1 MSIRTYQQGIR
12 VEPTTNPP
20 SNPVDMQLW
29 ASDGLGS
36 YAKEYWRYDLDTTSW
51 VSLGGGGG
59 GLDTFTTVALA
70 EAATGYSEPDLI
82 YVVETESF
90 YRYESNSSETDDNTF
105 ILSTNDGGTT
115 RWIAVGGKYIF
126 GTINTQSID
135 TDNLVVGSPAAYD
148 LLQYN
153 GTTFTSQYLE
163 DSYIRNSKALYD
175 TTSWTAYKNTT
186 SAATPEI
193 TPGGAPSGNLALT
206 RTTTAGE
213 VLDGIASFKIAKTGS
228 TSVQG
233 EGYYYDFVVPRG
245 YASKPHFL
253 SFLYQVTSNFSYVNN
268 DVKAFIS
275 DQDADVIVPL
285 TPDIFDGSGSYKGE
299 FQANANTSTNY
310 RLYIHFTTTSALNFD
325 FIFDNVVVANS
336 KGVVTGT
343 PSTDWT
349 EFTPT
354 TEGFGTISSAKFYK
368 RRVGDSVQYMG
379 WFTTGTCT
387 ATAAKITDTSVTF
400 DKIGIDG
407 DYTPIGILYK
417 DGTSNIDWIIN
428 TYSNGSNK
436 SLFFGIRNNGSAQDA
451 CQAVD
456 GNAQFEDSTEYRFH
470 TNFIPVA
477 GWSSNVVLSD
487 GADTRVNTTI
497 YSSSNGQTISSGGT
511 VIYET
516 KVKDT
521 HSSYN
526 SSTGEF
532 TTQIA
537 GDYRIGAQ
545 LKYTAVTSDTIQ
557 LQYKPVGGSYS
568 IVKSFRLGDQT
579 DFFLNTAL
587 PLNVG
592 DMLKITM
599 GVGGT
604 LSSNASANGIFI
616 IRESGPATI
625 AASEKVIVNYVATG
639 GNSLID
645 GTFTTVIFPTK
656 IKDTHGMIESD
667 GKIRLKRNGSF
678 FIDVWIWL
686 ENNPTNASMKVLK
699 NGIASPRYMD
709 FLTPAIP
716 QMQRV
721 SGILTGVTGDYFELQ
736 LYHNYGST
744 LNVSSGDSRTRLSIF
759 NID

>member
-1 MSIRTYQQGIR
+1 MSIRTYQKGIR

-233 EGYYYDFVVPRG
+233 E
-245 YASKPHFL
+245 
-253 SFLYQVTSNFSYVNN
+253 
-268 DVKAFIS
+268 
-275 DQDADVIVPL
+275 
-285 TPDIFDGSGSYKGE
+285 

-417 DGTSNIDWIIN
+417 
-428 TYSNGSNK
+428 Y
-436 SLFFGIRNNGSAQDA
+436 
-451 CQAVD
+451 
-456 GNAQFEDSTEYRFH
+456 
-470 TNFIPVA
+470 
-477 GWSSNVVLSD
+477 
-487 GADTRVNTTI
+487 
-497 YSSSNGQTISSGGT
+497 
-511 VIYET
+511 
-516 KVKDT
+516 
-521 HSSYN
+521 
-526 SSTGEF
+526 
-532 TTQIA
+532 
-537 GDYRIGAQ
+537 
-545 LKYTAVTSDTIQ
+545 
-557 LQYKPVGGSYS
+557 
-568 IVKSFRLGDQT
+568 
-579 DFFLNTAL
+579 
-587 PLNVG
+587 
-592 DMLKITM
+592 
-599 GVGGT
+599 
-604 LSSNASANGIFI
+604 
-616 IRESGPATI
+616 
-625 AASEKVIVNYVATG
+625 
-639 GNSLID
+639 
-645 GTFTTVIFPTK
+645 
-656 IKDTHGMIESD
+656 
-667 GKIRLKRNGSF
+667 
-678 FIDVWIWL
+678 
-686 ENNPTNASMKVLK
+686 
-699 NGIASPRYMD
+699 
-709 FLTPAIP
+709 
-716 QMQRV
+716 
-721 SGILTGVTGDYFELQ
+721 
-736 LYHNYGST
+736 
-744 LNVSSGDSRTRLSIF
+744 
-759 NID
+759 